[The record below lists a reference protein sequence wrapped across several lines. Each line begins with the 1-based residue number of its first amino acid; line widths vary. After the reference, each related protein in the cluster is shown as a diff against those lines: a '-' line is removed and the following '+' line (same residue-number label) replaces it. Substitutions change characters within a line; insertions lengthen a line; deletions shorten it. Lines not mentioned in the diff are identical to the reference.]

1 MVLKNSGRK
10 IVFNNIDEVN
20 WSELRQA
27 HGDAGHVPEAIK
39 GLIASDPKVQEASY
53 WKLDNHIVLQG
64 DLYQA
69 AFYVIPFLI
78 EILKSNIQ
86 SGRNYVYDL
95 LFEIANGCA
104 PDEVSCVYDG
114 LNLPLTDA
122 CKRVIADNINT
133 YLAEVANASS
143 DCRESAL
150 DLLIS
155 LEEQQDKIISK
166 LSDVRNKENNSSF
179 RSKLEEAI
187 AEIEG

>member
-1 MVLKNSGRK
+1 
-10 IVFNNIDEVN
+10 VFNNIDEVN

-39 GLIASDPKVQEASY
+39 GLIANDPKVQEASY

-122 CKRVIADNINT
+122 CKRIITGNIDT
-133 YLAEVANASS
+133 YLAEVANTSS

-150 DLLIS
+150 GLLIS

-166 LSDVRNKENNSSF
+166 LSDVRDKENNSSF